1 MSDSRLEALPVGPAD
16 LPDFLAYAAAFGPS
30 HDESFVPGPGFAPGP
45 EKPSFLLRGSSGEA
59 AGAVSLLLGRA
70 QLASGRGRFA
80 LLHSGGAGGGSREA
94 YRALLR
100 AALGAAIGKVR
111 SLYLFLPEVL
121 AQPRGWLEE
130 AGFAFE
136 RTAYLMGREP
146 DGGAAAA
153 GGAVATGGPASTGG
167 AAAAGAAGSTA
178 RIGPPGAALPEGYAL
193 EAIERGDRRRLAEF
207 VAVRNRN
214 FREVAGSSPAAVEDW
229 EGLFDEPEALEG
241 GILLLRSPEGE
252 ACGTLFIERDEE
264 EGSVFVGAVS
274 VDEGKRGRGLGRA
287 LVREAVS
294 RGAALGLP
302 RAYLSVNARNG
313 KALGLYLAEGFTVR
327 KAMSCLAADLEELGR
342 RI

>member
-1 MSDSRLEALPVGPAD
+1 MSDSRPDALPVGPAD
-16 LPDFLAYAAAFGPS
+16 LPDFLAYAAAHGPS

-45 EKPSFLLRGSSGEA
+45 ERPSFLLRGPSGEA
-59 AGAVSLLLGRA
+59 EGAVTLLLGRS

-80 LLHSGGAGGGSREA
+80 LLHAGGAGGGSREA

-100 AALGAAIGKVR
+100 AALGAARGKVQA
-111 SLYLFLPEVL
+111 LYLFLPEEL

-146 DGGAAAA
+146 DGGEAAATGA
-153 GGAVATGGPASTGG
+153 GKAGPA
-167 AAAAGAAGSTA
+167 AAPTAA
-178 RIGPPGAALPEGYAL
+178 RIGPPGAALPEGYTL
-193 EAIERGDRRRLAEF
+193 EAVERGDKTRLAEF

-214 FREVAGSSPAAVEDW
+214 FREVAGSSPATVEDW
-229 EGLFDEPEALEG
+229 EEHFDEPEALEG

-252 ACGTLFIERDEE
+252 ACGTLFLERDEE

-274 VDEGKRGRGLGRA
+274 VDEGRRGRGLGRA
-287 LVREAVS
+287 LVREAIS

-302 RAYLSVNARNG
+302 RAFLSVNARND

-327 KAMSCLAADLEELGR
+327 KAMSCLAADLGELAR

>member
-1 MSDSRLEALPVGPAD
+1 MSDSRPDALPVGPAD
-16 LPDFLAYAAAFGPS
+16 LPDFLAYAAAYGPS

-45 EKPSFLLRGSSGEA
+45 EKPSFLLRGPSGEA
-59 AGAVSLLLGRA
+59 AGAVSLLLSRS

-100 AALGAAIGKVR
+100 AALGAAGGKVR
-111 SLYLFLPEVL
+111 SLYLFLPEEL

-130 AGFAFE
+130 AGFSYE

-146 DGGAAAA
+146 DGP
-153 GGAVATGGPASTGG
+153 GGATGG
-167 AAAAGAAGSTA
+167 AAGIGGLGGVTGGPGGAMAA
-178 RIGPPGAALPEGYAL
+178 RMGPPGAALPEGYSL
-193 EAIERGDRRRLAEF
+193 EAVGRGDKARLAEF

-214 FREVAGSSPAAVEDW
+214 FREVAGSSPATVEDW
-229 EGLFDEPEALEG
+229 EEHFDEPEALPG

-252 ACGTLFIERDEE
+252 ACGTLFLERDEE
-264 EGSVFVGAVS
+264 EGSVFIGAVS
-274 VDEGKRGRGLGRA
+274 VDEGRRGRGLGRA

-302 RAYLSVNARNG
+302 RAFLSVNARND
-313 KALGLYLAEGFTVR
+313 KALGLYLAEGFTAR
-327 KAMSCLAADLEELGR
+327 KAMCCLSAGLEELAR